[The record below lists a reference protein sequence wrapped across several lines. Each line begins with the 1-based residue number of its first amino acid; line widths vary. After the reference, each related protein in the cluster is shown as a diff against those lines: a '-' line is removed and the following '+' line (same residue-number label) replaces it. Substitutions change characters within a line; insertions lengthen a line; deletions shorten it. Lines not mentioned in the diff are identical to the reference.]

1 MATHEGRT
9 QGLGES
15 YVLGCGSWELRIR
28 EASRRTL
35 EGQEHGKGRALLTRD
50 QPNKAWRWDWKHR
63 VTPGFGQEASGP
75 HTCLGRAGQYPRHP
89 EAPVAKA

>member
-15 YVLGCGSWELRIR
+15 YILGWVGWELRIR

-35 EGQEHGKGRALLTRD
+35 EGQEHGKGRVLLTRD
-50 QPNKAWRWDWKHR
+50 QPNKAWRWD
-63 VTPGFGQEASGP
+63 
-75 HTCLGRAGQYPRHP
+75 
-89 EAPVAKA
+89 

>member
-15 YVLGCGSWELRIR
+15 YVLGWGGWELRIR

-75 HTCLGRAGQYPRHP
+75 HTCLGGQGSAPDIQRPR
-89 EAPVAKA
+89 